1 MKKCQ
6 MNKNYSFFLEL
17 KKNSNKIAEIMIHP
31 PIITLIGGTSFI
43 NNQAHIGPKTASV
56 NIKIPTTAA
65 GVVRDP
71 MVIIINPKP
80 I

>member
-1 MKKCQ
+1 
-6 MNKNYSFFLEL
+6 MNKDYSFFLGL

-31 PIITLIGGTSFI
+31 PIITLMGGTSFI
-43 NNQAHIGPKTASV
+43 NNQAHNGPKTASV